1 MVKSNISSLGKK
13 IREVEK
19 DLTKELIKWKI
30 KRDGL
35 PPPDEETLEKGTEQI
50 VDEAHSVV
58 KKGGKR
64 VLDELKSAKK
74 EFLKAYHSEDE
85 KEGE

>member
-58 KKGGKR
+58 KKVWVQVRLQYILTNLNQPRKN
-64 VLDELKSAKK
+64 
-74 EFLKAYHSEDE
+74 F
-85 KEGE
+85 

>member
-1 MVKSNISSLGKK
+1 MGKSDTFSLGKK

-19 DLTKELIKWKI
+19 DLTKELVKWKI

-35 PPPDEETLEKGTEQI
+35 PKPDEEILERGTEQI
-50 VDEAHSVV
+50 VDEAHRVV

-64 VLDELKSAKK
+64 ILEELKSVKK

>member
-1 MVKSNISSLGKK
+1 MGKSDTFSLGKK

-19 DLTKELIKWKI
+19 DLTKELVKWKI

-35 PPPDEETLEKGTEQI
+35 PNPDEGTLERGTEQI

-64 VLDELKSAKK
+64 ILEELKSAKK
-74 EFLKAYHSEDE
+74 EFLKAYYSKDE